1 MNIVLTG
8 MRGVGK
14 SNISRRLSLLTKWP
28 VLSTDLLIE
37 YENGGRSI
45 SEIIAETD
53 GDWQLFREMEYQVVQ
68 KISGFD
74 NVIIDCGGGIVVDV
88 ADDGTE
94 IYSERKVNLLKAK
107 GQVAWLKGDIER
119 LAAKVKG
126 DRRRPTLDET
136 KSMQE
141 VMHRRLP
148 FYQQAADIVLDV
160 EGRRR
165 RKTAR
170 KIYRRIFQLDSP
182 DIIL

>member
-37 YENGGRSI
+37 YENGGKTI
-45 SEIIAETD
+45 QEIIEANN
-53 GDWQLFREMEYQVVQ
+53 GDWVAFREMEFQVIQ
-68 KISGFD
+68 KISRFD
-74 NVIIDCGGGIVVDV
+74 QVIVDCGGGAIVDL

-94 IYSERKVNLLKAK
+94 IYSERKVNLLKAN
-107 GQVAWLKGDIER
+107 GQIVWLKDDIEY

-126 DRRRPTLDET
+126 DQRRPTLDET
-136 KSMQE
+136 RSAEE
-141 VMHRRLP
+141 VMRRRLP
-148 FYQQAADIVLDV
+148 FYEQAADLVVDIA
-160 EGRRR
+160 GRGR

-170 KIYRRIFQLDSP
+170 RLYEKIFQQPLP
-182 DIIL
+182 DVSI